1 MVAKVTSYKKLIES
15 FGIKCYGGAK
25 QVPLFKLHPGVN
37 KQEHLEIDLIGIVGS
52 FGLLIE
58 VTDQKDENRKKI
70 KKFIRHCELFL
81 SSTASWEDRISYFS
95 ETPSDMFDSFK
106 SAKKWKFIYFGES
119 LELIEEKIEL
129 GNFPEAKDNL
139 IIFNIDHIEYLK
151 SLSNSIGFYARNEF
165 LSSLGS
171 EPKDFGERDS
181 LTREFLKLENRTLSI
196 ESKIKADVYLLD
208 FSPEELLGVGRVFR
222 YGGVS
227 FPFEV
232 TKGQRRSRYQRVF
245 IPEKLKAIATQYIK
259 NNPGICFPNT
269 VTLILSKECKEDT
282 FDNKPVLLIPNRYAS
297 INIIDGQHRI
307 FAYAHDSIS
316 SSTRKD
322 ARILASAICF
332 KTEDEDEKD
341 KLAARIFWTINSRQA
356 TAKTELLYLIKY
368 DVLGEKD
375 PKALAGEIIRQCND
389 TKKALGQ
396 LFKTHPL
403 RRRNKFEESPI
414 PITTIVQELASL
426 LDIEKM
432 KLEKLDLKSIEKM
445 FGSTI
450 AELDPEILI
459 VDGRMLLEKYF
470 GIVADVFNEDWK
482 KKSGSNILC
491 ANYIAALIRLLR
503 HLAVEKELSIE
514 ETRDELER
522 LKNNVR
528 KLCNTSAGKPT
539 FSGSCSHILEKKSGV
554 ATIYNFMKS
563 NLQAMS
569 SS

>member
-1 MVAKVTSYKKLIES
+1 MVAPVTRYKKLIET
-15 FGIKCYGGAK
+15 FGVKCYGGAK

-37 KQEHLEIDLIGIVGS
+37 KQENLEIDLIGIVGS
-52 FGLLIE
+52 FGLFIE
-58 VTDQKDENRKKI
+58 VTDQKKENRKKI

-81 SSTASWEDRISYFS
+81 SSKSSWEDRLSYFS
-95 ETPSDMFDSFK
+95 EIPSDMFDSFK
-106 SAKKWKFIYFGES
+106 FAKKWKFIYFGES

-129 GNFPEAKDNL
+129 NNFPEAKDNL
-139 IIFNIDHIEYLK
+139 IIFNIDNIEYLN

-165 LSSLGS
+165 LSSLGC
-171 EPKDFGERDS
+171 EPKDFGERELLS
-181 LTREFLKLENRTLSI
+181 REFLKLENRTLSI
-196 ESKIKADVYLLD
+196 ESKVKADVFLLD
-208 FSPEELLGVGRVFR
+208 FSPEELLGIGRVFR

-232 TKGQRRSRYQRVF
+232 TKGQSRSRYQRVF
-245 IPEKLKAIATQYIK
+245 IPEKLKAIATQHIK
-259 NNPGICFPNT
+259 NNPEICFPNT
-269 VTLILSKECKEDT
+269 VTLILSKDCKENISDG
-282 FDNKPVLLIPNRYAS
+282 KQVLLIPNRYAS

-307 FAYAHDSIS
+307 FAYADESIKP
-316 SSTRKD
+316 STRKD

-414 PITTIVQELASL
+414 PITTIVQELASF

-432 KLEKLDLKSIEKM
+432 KLEKSNLKNIEKM
-445 FGSTI
+445 FGSSI
-450 AELDPEILI
+450 AELDPETLI
-459 VDGRMLLEKYF
+459 MDGRMLLEKYF
-470 GIVADVFNEDWK
+470 GLIADVFNEDWK
-482 KKSGSNILC
+482 GKSGSNILC
-491 ANYIAALIRLLR
+491 ANYIAALIRLLKY
-503 HLAVEKELSIE
+503 LEVEEGLSLE
-514 ETRDELER
+514 ETRDELKK
-522 LKNNVR
+522 LKNNIR
-528 KLCNTSAGKPT
+528 KLCKTSVGVST
-539 FSGSCSHILEKKSGV
+539 FASSCNNIPEKKIGV
-554 ATIYNFMKS
+554 AKIYNYMKS
-563 NLQAMS
+563 KLSAMP
-569 SS
+569 